1 MTDDENQLTPLVL
14 EMYYAFDERTII
26 SEYSIKLYQT
36 FFHRHLVHCNFFF
49 LAETLYN
56 SSVRNLSFGKYFI
69 CMGCVSE
76 RIWCDD
82 QLSLSYLNEDKSSL
96 DV

>member
-36 FFHRHLVHCNFFF
+36 FFIGIWFIVIFFF
-49 LAETLYN
+49 LQKRCAIQ
-56 SSVRNLSFGKYFI
+56 V
-69 CMGCVSE
+69 
-76 RIWCDD
+76 
-82 QLSLSYLNEDKSSL
+82 
-96 DV
+96 